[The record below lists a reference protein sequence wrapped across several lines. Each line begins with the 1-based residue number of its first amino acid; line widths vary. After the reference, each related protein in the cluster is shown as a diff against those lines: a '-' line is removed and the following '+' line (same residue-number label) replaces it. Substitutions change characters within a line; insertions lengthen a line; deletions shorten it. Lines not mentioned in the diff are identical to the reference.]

1 MSPPS
6 VVKVGRIRSGYRIRV
21 EGRGT
26 LRESPAVHEF
36 AGHALGDGARTLVVD
51 LSACDYL
58 DSTFLGCLVDLH
70 KHHGSG
76 EPPRLLIAAS
86 PAVRRQAFAA
96 NHLEPLF
103 HHVDE
108 CPEVIGEDRVIP
120 PLALEATRPGLA
132 HPGVPPAAR
141 RGRGTEPVGVRR
153 GRRGAGSGAGREP
166 LRSSLT
172 GSLLSVS
179 IEGGRRG
186 IRVRVAP
193 PSSLAPRVRPGFST
207 FRRVREDSASPD
219 RPATGGY
226 RAGPGGSRGFTK

>member
-6 VVKVGRIRSGYRIRV
+6 VVKVGRIPPGYRVRV

-36 AGHALGDGARTLVVD
+36 AGHALRDGASTLVVD

-70 KHHGSG
+70 RRHGSG
-76 EPPRLLIAAS
+76 QPPRLLIAAS

-108 CPEVIGEDRVIP
+108 CPEVVGEDRVIP
-120 PLALEATRPGLA
+120 PLALEASDLGRHILECHRRLAEVEGPNRSAFGAVVEGLARELSGSRPGP
-132 HPGVPPAAR
+132 H
-141 RGRGTEPVGVRR
+141 
-153 GRRGAGSGAGREP
+153 
-166 LRSSLT
+166 
-172 GSLLSVS
+172 
-179 IEGGRRG
+179 
-186 IRVRVAP
+186 
-193 PSSLAPRVRPGFST
+193 
-207 FRRVREDSASPD
+207 
-219 RPATGGY
+219 
-226 RAGPGGSRGFTK
+226 